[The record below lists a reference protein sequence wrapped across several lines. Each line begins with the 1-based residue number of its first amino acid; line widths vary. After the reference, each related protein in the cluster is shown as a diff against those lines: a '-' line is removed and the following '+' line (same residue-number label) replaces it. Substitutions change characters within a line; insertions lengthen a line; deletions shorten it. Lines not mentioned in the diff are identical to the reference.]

1 MENLDKLV
9 NELRNLPNET
19 QWLEFKHNNYE
30 PTMIG
35 QDISALANSAAMCEK
50 SSAYM
55 LWGIDDKT
63 HEIVGTDYNLQT
75 LKKGNQEL
83 ENWLRSLLSRN
94 ADFEFHTVPMN
105 GKNVGVLIIYR
116 AANQTVMFEKVDY
129 IRVGSYTKKLN
140 EFPALQAQLWD
151 RIRNTKFEERYTKQ
165 DLELADALRLLDFT
179 VYFDIRNIP
188 QPSDNNGV
196 AHYMVEEGIIVRQDN
211 GLFAITNL
219 GAILFAKRLTDFPRI
234 SRKAIR
240 VVQYQGNNRLNMLK
254 EDVGGKGYVVG
265 FEGLIKYIEA
275 LLPTQEVIAGAL
287 REKKTAYP
295 SIAVREAVAN
305 ALIHQDF
312 SVTGTGPV
320 VEIFEKRIEITNSGT
335 PLVDVRRII
344 DNPPKSR
351 NEKLASLMRRLRM
364 CEELGTGWDK
374 IVITC
379 ELYQLPAP
387 KIELF
392 EDSTRV
398 TLFSEMPFSN
408 ISMEDKLWACYLHAC
423 IKHVQGEQLTNS
435 SLRERFGLKDSAS
448 GTISRLIKEAVA
460 SELIKPLD
468 PTTAPRYMKY
478 IPIRTWRSAAAASQ
492 DASSRRSIRAALIS
506 VCIMPTSTPNRRA
519 ITARSTPRTILHGI
533 SSTQRTP

>member
-1 MENLDKLV
+1 
-9 NELRNLPNET
+9 
-19 QWLEFKHNNYE
+19 
-30 PTMIG
+30 MIG

-179 VYFDIRNIP
+179 VYFDIRNIL

-506 VCIMPTSTPNRRA
+506 VCIMPTSTPSRRA

>member
-1 MENLDKLV
+1 MENLSKLV
-9 NELRNLPNET
+9 NELRKLPTEI
-19 QWLEFKHNNYE
+19 QWVEFKHNNYD
-30 PTMIG
+30 PVMIG

-50 SSAYM
+50 SCAYM
-55 LWGIDDKT
+55 LWGIHDTT

-94 ADFEFHTVPMN
+94 ADFEFHTVTMN
-105 GKNVGVLIIYR
+105 DKNIGVLIIYR
-116 AANQTVMFEKVDY
+116 AVNQTVMFEKTDY

-140 EFPALQAQLWD
+140 EYPALQAQLWD
-151 RIRNTKFEERYTKQ
+151 RIRNTKFEERYAKQ
-165 DLELADALRLLDFT
+165 DMELADALRLLDFVT
-179 VYFDIRNIP
+179 YFDIRNIP
-188 QPSDNNGV
+188 QPTDISGV
-196 AHYMVEEGIIVRQDN
+196 AHYMLEEGVIVKQDN
-211 GLFAITNL
+211 GLYAITNL
-219 GAILFAKRLTDFPRI
+219 GAILLAKRLSDFSRI

-240 VVQYQGNNRLNMLK
+240 VVQYQGNSRLNMLK

-265 FEGLIKYIEA
+265 FEELIKYIEA
-275 LLPTQEVIAGAL
+275 LLPTQELITGAL
-287 REKKTAYP
+287 REKKSAYP
-295 SIAVREAVAN
+295 ILAVREVVAN

-320 VEIFEKRIEITNSGT
+320 VEIFDNRIEVTNSGT

-351 NEKLASLMRRLRM
+351 NEKLAALMRRLKM

-398 TLFSEMPFSN
+398 TLFSEISFSN
-408 ISMEDKLWACYLHAC
+408 LSMENKLWACYLHAC

-435 SLRERFGLKDSAS
+435 SLRERFGLENSAS
-448 GTISRLIKEAVA
+448 ATISRLIKEAVA
-460 SELIKPLD
+460 MEIIKPLD

-478 IPIRTWRSAAAASQ
+478 IPVWA
-492 DASSRRSIRAALIS
+492 
-506 VCIMPTSTPNRRA
+506 
-519 ITARSTPRTILHGI
+519 
-533 SSTQRTP
+533 

>member
-9 NELRNLPNET
+9 NELRKLPNET
-19 QWLEFKHNNYE
+19 QWLEFKHNNYD
-30 PTMIG
+30 PVMIG

-50 SSAYM
+50 SCAYM

-105 GKNVGVLIIYR
+105 DKNVGVLIIYR

-140 EFPALQAQLWD
+140 EYPALQAQLWD
-151 RIRNTKFEERYTKQ
+151 RIRNTKFEERYAKQ

-179 VYFDIRNIP
+179 VYFDIRKIP
-188 QPSDNNGV
+188 QPSDINGV
-196 AHYMVEEGIIVRQDN
+196 AHYMTEEGVIVKQDN
-211 GLFAITNL
+211 GLYAITNL
-219 GAILFAKRLTDFPRI
+219 GAMLLAKRLTDFPRI

-265 FEGLIKYIEA
+265 FEGLIKFIEA
-275 LLPTQEVIAGAL
+275 LLPTQEVITGAL

-312 SVTGTGPV
+312 SVTGPARWSRFLTSV
-320 VEIFEKRIEITNSGT
+320 
-335 PLVDVRRII
+335 L
-344 DNPPKSR
+344 KSR
-351 NEKLASLMRRLRM
+351 IPEHHSWIYGVLLIIRRNPGMRS
-364 CEELGTGWDK
+364 W
-374 IVITC
+374 
-379 ELYQLPAP
+379 Q
-387 KIELF
+387 
-392 EDSTRV
+392 
-398 TLFSEMPFSN
+398 N
-408 ISMEDKLWACYLHAC
+408 
-423 IKHVQGEQLTNS
+423 
-435 SLRERFGLKDSAS
+435 
-448 GTISRLIKEAVA
+448 
-460 SELIKPLD
+460 
-468 PTTAPRYMKY
+468 
-478 IPIRTWRSAAAASQ
+478 
-492 DASSRRSIRAALIS
+492 
-506 VCIMPTSTPNRRA
+506 
-519 ITARSTPRTILHGI
+519 
-533 SSTQRTP
+533 